1 MLSKQRMFSAIKASG
16 IHLLCSLCVALL
28 AGILVFGVWYPY
40 PYRELSGGRELFLL
54 IMAVDVVCGP
64 ILTLV
69 LFNPAK
75 SKAELLRDLGLV
87 VLIQLAALIY
97 GLYTVAMARPVYV
110 AYEVDRLRV
119 VSRADIPTDQLKPEL
134 GGLHQLPW
142 YGPKLIGV
150 RDAKDGDERLKNLEL
165 SLQGQEPSVRPD
177 WWQNYDLNRAKV
189 IKVAKPVS
197 ELRKKRPDAIALIDL
212 AVSQSGR
219 PELDLLWLPITSFK
233 SAEWVAFIDATTADV
248 LSYAPVD
255 GF

>member
-1 MLSKQRMFSAIKASG
+1 MSFKQRIFSASKASG
-16 IHLLCSLCVALL
+16 IHLLCSLCAALL
-28 AGILVFGVWYPY
+28 AGVLVFGIWYPY

-69 LFNPAK
+69 LFNPTK
-75 SKAELLRDLGLV
+75 SKAELYRDLSLV
-87 VLIQLAALIY
+87 IFIQLAALIY
-97 GLYTVAMARPVYV
+97 GLYTVSMARPVYV
-110 AYEVDRLRV
+110 VHEVDRLRI
-119 VSRADIPTDQLKPEL
+119 VSRADIPGDQLKPEL

-142 YGPKLIGV
+142 YGPKLIGI

-177 WWQNYDLNRAKV
+177 WWQSYDLSRDKV
-189 IKVAKPVS
+189 LKVAKPVFK
-197 ELRKKRPDAIALIDL
+197 LREKRPDAIALIDL
-212 AVSQSGR
+212 AVAQSGKA
-219 PELDLLWLPITSFK
+219 ELNLLWLPITSFK